1 MDYKYYQKKMELELI
16 QSLIETQNI
25 VEDDILVID
34 LNFLF

>member
-1 MDYKYYQKKMELELI
+1 MDYKYHQKKMELELI